1 MIKQLRVKLP
11 ILLIMLAVVLVA
23 SPAAYGQ
30 TTVVIQVDTLEP
42 AATGFTDPTPVA
54 PVGGNPGTTL
64 GQQRLNAFQH
74 AANIWGATLNSGP
87 TITVRAQWKAL
98 ECSASSGIL
107 GSATTTGLRGN
118 FPNAPFANTW
128 YAAALANALSGND
141 PSSNAEIS
149 ATFNINIGTTGCLQ
163 NRPWYLGL
171 DNNHGVSI
179 DLVTVVL
186 HELGHGLGFQSF
198 TNSETGVQ
206 VSGRPSV
213 WDRFL
218 RDNSTGKLWADMT
231 DAERVASAINT
242 GNLVWN
248 GPIVTAA
255 VTGLLS
261 FGADSSNRVL
271 MYAPNPLEGGSSVSH
286 YDKTAFPNLLMEP
299 NNSSGLTHNVAPPSD
314 LTLPLLR
321 DIGWNSSGTPNPSPT
336 PTPSPPPNDNFS
348 AAQVISGCSGTTNG
362 TNVSATKESGEPDH
376 ASNGGTRSVW
386 YQWQAPNTGT
396 AEFTTVGSLFD
407 TVLGVYTGTAV
418 NSLTTI
424 GTNDDVQA
432 GTTTS
437 KVTFQATAG
446 TIYRIAVGGFNN
458 NSGGDFGTFTI
469 NWTQD
474 CTSTWVPTVLNAN
487 QVELKSWT
495 IAGRTFAYAK
505 LTFSDAGFRVSN
517 WGTPVRVGNDSAVDA
532 LVERWTGGSA
542 QVITTTANIWDLG
555 LLGPGSY
562 TFTFKNSGTTV
573 KTLPFTVSATPPAP
587 NPIDDARTFVFWQY
601 KDFLRRDPDGPG
613 WDHWTGEI
621 TECSD
626 PAKRKP
632 GETEPQCVDRKRA
645 NTSGAFFLSPEFQNT
660 GYFVLR
666 VYRGSLGRMP
676 FYGGTGT
683 AQDEFT
689 RDAATVGEG
698 IVVNFALDPAR
709 INANKAAF
717 ANQFVTR
724 PEFKA
729 IYDGLN
735 NTQYVDKLFQT
746 TGVVPAPAD
755 RQALIDGL
763 NGGSETRASV
773 LFKVVDGTTTGVGGL
788 LTFNTTYGKAFYDNL
803 FNAAF
808 VQMEYFGYLLR
819 DPDPDGYAFWLGKLN
834 FFGNFVDAEM
844 VRAFINSPE
853 YRSRFGAP

>member
-1 MIKQLRVKLP
+1 
-11 ILLIMLAVVLVA
+11 
-23 SPAAYGQ
+23 
-30 TTVVIQVDTLEP
+30 
-42 AATGFTDPTPVA
+42 
-54 PVGGNPGTTL
+54 
-64 GQQRLNAFQH
+64 
-74 AANIWGATLNSGP
+74 
-87 TITVRAQWKAL
+87 
-98 ECSASSGIL
+98 
-107 GSATTTGLRGN
+107 
-118 FPNAPFANTW
+118 
-128 YAAALANALSGND
+128 
-141 PSSNAEIS
+141 
-149 ATFNINIGTTGCLQ
+149 
-163 NRPWYLGL
+163 
-171 DNNHGVSI
+171 
-179 DLVTVVL
+179 
-186 HELGHGLGFQSF
+186 
-198 TNSETGVQ
+198 
-206 VSGRPSV
+206 
-213 WDRFL
+213 
-218 RDNSTGKLWADMT
+218 
-231 DAERVASAINT
+231 
-242 GNLVWN
+242 
-248 GPIVTAA
+248 
-255 VTGLLS
+255 
-261 FGADSSNRVL
+261 
-271 MYAPNPLEGGSSVSH
+271 
-286 YDKTAFPNLLMEP
+286 
-299 NNSSGLTHNVAPPSD
+299 
-314 LTLPLLR
+314 
-321 DIGWNSSGTPNPSPT
+321 
-336 PTPSPPPNDNFS
+336 
-348 AAQVISGCSGTTNG
+348 
-362 TNVSATKESGEPDH
+362 
-376 ASNGGTRSVW
+376 
-386 YQWQAPNTGT
+386 
-396 AEFTTVGSLFD
+396 
-407 TVLGVYTGTAV
+407 
-418 NSLTTI
+418 
-424 GTNDDVQA
+424 
-432 GTTTS
+432 
-437 KVTFQATAG
+437 
-446 TIYRIAVGGFNN
+446 
-458 NSGGDFGTFTI
+458 SGGDFGTFTI

-474 CTSTWVPTVLNAN
+474 CTSTWVPTVLHAN

-555 LLGPGSY
+555 LLAPGSY

-573 KTLPFTVSATPPAP
+573 KTLSFTVSATPPAP

-601 KDFLRRDPDGPG
+601 KDFLRRDPDAPG

-755 RQALIDGL
+755 RQELINGL
-763 NGGSETRASV
+763 TNGTETRASV
-773 LFKVVDGTTTGVGGL
+773 VYKIVDGTNTITDGQL
-788 LTFNTTYGKAFYDNL
+788 EFNTPYGHDFYNQEFDT
-803 FNAAF
+803 AF
-808 VQMEYFGYLLR
+808 VMMEYLGYLR
-819 DPDPDGYAFWLGKLN
+819 RNPDPDGYAFWLGKLN
-834 FFGNFVDAEM
+834 FF
-844 VRAFINSPE
+844 
-853 YRSRFGAP
+853 